1 MMSHDQNKVTTAKF
15 QGRVDCCFVFS
26 LYGCA
31 GDSGA
36 GIQPAEGRVPSLTT
50 VLYLVQVRSEQRE
63 RERERE
69 RQCTASSLGAAVVE
83 GVGVSSSVATL
94 GAVRANLHA
103 KKGPKTV
110 V

>member
-69 RQCTASSLGAAVVE
+69 
-83 GVGVSSSVATL
+83 
-94 GAVRANLHA
+94 
-103 KKGPKTV
+103 KGSAQLAHWELR
-110 V
+110 